1 MHVQDGSGFDGGI
14 VGGGGVVER
23 LHRYLKWNLDSC
35 WRLNRRLRNGRV
47 RGVGSGFLW
56 AAWGRRGSCFFG
68 AVGAVAASCIAER
81 SGILTVVSEGRAPSW
96 RVMVS
101 RDMVVGMDSPG
112 DVAVVEGMASS
123 LEVACWRILG
133 HCCMG
138 VVVVEAVVGCM
149 SDCPKVH
156 VHPLYPG
163 SIHVMPSLCVYRLVA
178 RCVGTL

>member
-1 MHVQDGSGFDGGI
+1 
-14 VGGGGVVER
+14 
-23 LHRYLKWNLDSC
+23 
-35 WRLNRRLRNGRV
+35 
-47 RGVGSGFLW
+47 
-56 AAWGRRGSCFFG
+56 
-68 AVGAVAASCIAER
+68 
-81 SGILTVVSEGRAPSW
+81 VSEGRAPSW

-123 LEVACWRILG
+123 LEVACWCILG

-138 VVVVEAVVGCM
+138 VVVDEAVVDTAAALAVVGGM

-163 SIHVMPSLCVYRLVA
+163 SIPVMPSLCVYRLIA
-178 RCVGTL
+178 RCVGAL